1 MRPLSLSFEHFGSYR
16 ARQYIDFSQ
25 LDDFF
30 LIYGKTGSGKTTIFD
45 AIVYA
50 LYGEALGGRSNLEH
64 ELASKFSPPESKP
77 WVEYEFFASGERW
90 KVYRTLPY
98 KKRNRKGNVSEA
110 GSEGAL
116 FRKNASNDYELITDR
131 IFEVNEKLLWL
142 LHLSADEFSKIVLL
156 PQGQFQEFLEMK
168 TTDRVDILE
177 KLFDVEIYDRI
188 TEIARRKLVELD
200 TSLQATR
207 EEKER
212 IAAELGEH
220 PENRIDEAERA
231 VEEIDAHIENAA
243 LEAAHLE
250 VEIERNKERLAFWQQ
265 LFDAWNAL
273 ESVERQKPAF
283 DQRKKGLEA
292 AKSLTALATKAKQV
306 SAQHEEMISRIQ
318 KALQTA
324 ANLAELES
332 EHRDIEHLES
342 MLPDLRE
349 KRGAFQRNIALLQKA
364 VETWMQKSELEKTV
378 EKSEKE
384 LKIVSD
390 EYERRAREIV
400 SLKTKIATLEGEL
413 SREPAVQEKK
423 SKYHIAGESLRRIDD
438 RLAQQDKF
446 EAERQKILRKISG
459 TEDFLESL
467 AREIL
472 SSEHHRTTL
481 AEQYRSAQAG
491 LLAASLVQGQ
501 PCPVCGSTKHPAPA
515 RSPASPPDEL
525 ALTQAN
531 LDIEEK
537 KERYATLLQSKKSD
551 LDRIEGIDAEI
562 ASILDGIRADW
573 KSFTDQ
579 AADFF
584 DTEGESIKNDDF
596 RIAFREANSRYTT
609 IGRSLEVETSEFR
622 AKREALVIKKR
633 QFENA
638 EDDLAIA
645 RKNKSNL
652 EVAHAGALAK
662 LESLAKQLDSKDPQ
676 GEFDDAQRHYALLE
690 HDIQNAERRV
700 RDWQVSYG
708 SSCAGME
715 IHLNDIIA
723 KLSTLYLSLADFLDD
738 ASAEEVEELI
748 AASAYAD
755 RTEKGAAADKYFGSE
770 SVLEGI
776 DELIRLVAGSERWEE
791 RARELQEKKQALSS
805 ALASRG
811 VNEARALGLVAK
823 VIWSCWP
830 QDRIQRE
837 EAAFAEFRES
847 YAQARAS
854 YEVLASR
861 VSNLERKAALPSS
874 NAQSHSENL
883 PLDHFDFEGETRML
897 IQARQELDMRKEKVQ
912 VISTELRA
920 QRAMRGANLEHLR
933 SLQARQEALSREYA
947 DGTDEFGKRDMLAK
961 LLSGN
966 LNMQRKMPF
975 KNYVLGLKFKEIASR
990 ASERMYR
997 MSNGRYIVEAD
1008 ILSGGGNRKIGLE
1021 LFVVDAWNGAKRPVG
1036 TLSGGEKFMLSI
1048 SLALGLADSI
1058 QERANANRIESL
1070 FIDEGFG
1077 SLDEESLSL
1086 AITVLDELRG
1096 DKKIAIISH
1105 VEELYNRILS
1115 RIVVTKGA
1123 GGSRLAIE
1131 RD

>member
-1 MRPLSLSFEHFGSYR
+1 MRPLSLSFEHFSSYR

-45 AIVYA
+45 AIAYA

-77 WVEYEFFASGERW
+77 WVEYEFFASGECW

-110 GSEGAL
+110 GSEAAL
-116 FRKNASNDYELITDR
+116 FRKNASGDYELVTDR
-131 IFEVNEKLLWL
+131 ISEVNERLLAL
-142 LHLSADEFSKIVLL
+142 LHLSAAEFSKIVLL

-188 TEIARRKLVELD
+188 TEIARQKLVELD
-200 TSLQATR
+200 ASLRATR

-212 IAAELGEH
+212 IDTELGEH
-220 PENRIDEAERA
+220 PENRIDEAQRA
-231 VEEIDAHIENAA
+231 VEEIDTRLEDAA
-243 LEAAHLE
+243 QEAAHLE
-250 VEIERNKERLAFWQQ
+250 VEIERNKERLDFWQQ
-265 LFDAWNAL
+265 LSEAWNTLA
-273 ESVERQKPAF
+273 SAERQKPAF
-283 DQRKKGLEA
+283 DQRKQGLEA

-306 SAQHEEMISRIQ
+306 SSQHNEMILRMQ
-318 KALQTA
+318 KALRAA
-324 ANLAELES
+324 ANLVKLES

-342 MLPDLRE
+342 ILPDLRE

-364 VETWMQKSELEKTV
+364 IETWKQKSELEKTV
-378 EKSEKE
+378 EKSGKE
-384 LKIVSD
+384 MKAASD
-390 EYERRAREIV
+390 EYERRAREIGA
-400 SLKTKIATLEGEL
+400 LKTEIAALEGEL
-413 SREPAVQEKK
+413 SREPAVQEKI
-423 SKYHIAGESLRRIDD
+423 SKHLVAGESLRRIDD
-438 RLAQQDKF
+438 RLAQQEKF

-459 TEDFLESL
+459 TEDFLATL
-467 AREIL
+467 AQEIS
-472 SSEHHRTTL
+472 SSEHNRAAL
-481 AEQYRSAQAG
+481 AEHYHNAQAG

-501 PCPVCGSTKHPAPA
+501 PCPVCGSTEHPAPA
-515 RSPASPPDEL
+515 HIPASLPDEL
-525 ALTQAN
+525 ALMQAN

-537 KERYATLLQSKKSD
+537 KEHQATLLQSKKSD

-573 KSFTDQ
+573 KSFKDQ
-579 AADFF
+579 TADFF
-584 DTEGESIKNDDF
+584 DTEDESIQNDDF
-596 RIAFREANSRYTT
+596 RAAFRAANSRHTA
-609 IGRSLEVETSEFR
+609 IGRSFEVEASGFR
-622 AKREALVIKKR
+622 EKREALATKKR
-633 QFENA
+633 QFEKA
-638 EDDLAIA
+638 ESDLAIA
-645 RKNKSNL
+645 LQNKSNL
-652 EVAHAGALAK
+652 EVAYAGALAR
-662 LESLAKQLDSKDPQ
+662 LESLVKQLDSKDPHA
-676 GEFDDAQRHYALLE
+676 EFTDVQKQYALLE
-690 HDIQNAERRV
+690 RDIQSTEQRV
-700 RDWQVSYG
+700 QGWQVSYG
-708 SSCAGME
+708 SSCAEME

-723 KLSTLYLSLADFLDD
+723 KLTAQQHSLADFLDD
-738 ASAEEVEELI
+738 SSVEEVERRI
-748 AASAYAD
+748 AASAYAE
-755 RTEKGAAADKYFGSE
+755 RAEMSAATNTSSGSE
-770 SVLEGI
+770 SVSEGLE
-776 DELIRLVAGSERWEE
+776 ELIRLVPGSERWKE
-791 RARELQEKKQALSS
+791 RARELREKKQALSS
-805 ALASRG
+805 ALTSYAVDESR
-811 VNEARALGLVAK
+811 AIGLVAK
-823 VIWSCWP
+823 VIQSNWP

-837 EAAFAEFRES
+837 EAVLGEFRES

-861 VSNLERKAALPSS
+861 APNLARRAVVRSMSVE
-874 NAQSHSENL
+874 SHTTDV
-883 PLDHFDFEGETRML
+883 PLDHFDFEGETCML
-897 IQARQELDMRKEKVQ
+897 IQARQELDARKEKIQ
-912 VISTELRA
+912 ISSAELRTE
-920 QRAMRGANLEHLR
+920 RAARGADLEHLR
-933 SLQARQEALSREYA
+933 SLKARQEALSREYA
-947 DGTDEFGKRDMLAK
+947 SGIDEFGKRDMLAK

-966 LNMQRKMPF
+966 LNVQRKMPF
-975 KNYVLGLKFKEIASR
+975 KNYVLGLKFEEIASR

-997 MSNGRYIVEAD
+997 MSNGRYVVEAD

-1021 LFVVDAWNGAKRPVG
+1021 LFVIDAWNGAKRPVG

-1105 VEELYNRILS
+1105 VEELYNRIPS

-1123 GGSRLAIE
+1123 GGSRLTLE